1 MSDEQPSRDPAW
13 YQERWNELTTLLSA
27 SDPAAVLDLMRS
39 VQDVQERLGA
49 DTAAEAAD
57 ALSDLQARARRFDEQ
72 QAVLREAGFDR
83 PELALETIR
92 SMEAQLDELYDEK
105 TATEQTDA
113 GAALDEEADTF
124 DQLQALLAREEKLQ
138 RELGV
143 SSPDA
148 VVEMVEGLSEQ
159 LEDVYQ
165 DRDETQSDSIFDPA
179 PDPDAASDR
188 DASRDQPED
197 ASLDRLETEFGVSDP
212 DAVAQMLRDLT
223 DQLDDLYAGRE
234 RLAELNLNG
243 ADDAI
248 AMVRSMQEQLESLY
262 ERQEEMSAHGVD
274 SIDHALSMIE
284 NMEAQLDELYEERRT
299 SAEQNGVPSLDE
311 ATDRLQALE
320 DKLETLTEE
329 KTRLRETHSQ
339 LQAKL
344 DDLED
349 ELGTDDPDT
358 ITSLVRSME
367 EQLEDVY
374 EQREAAPAAPPE
386 PSPLLPDDTLAQLN
400 DRAPEALDDLSVG
413 AFFLDDQNRV
423 RRANEAALQ
432 WPDLTADTPDAL
444 EGRAFFDEIAPA
456 ANNALFRG
464 RIEEGRTA
472 GTLDEQFL
480 YTYVG
485 QTDPLTTLSVRLY
498 RPADHSGVWIV
509 FEIRDRY

>member
-1 MSDEQPSRDPAW
+1 MSDEQPSRDPTW
-13 YQERWNELTTLLSA
+13 YQEQWDELTTLLSA
-27 SDPAAVLDLMRS
+27 SDPATVLDLMRS
-39 VQDVQERLGA
+39 VQDVQEQLGA
-49 DTAAEAAD
+49 DTPAEAAD
-57 ALSDLQARARRFDEQ
+57 ALSDLRTRARRFEEQ
-72 QAVLREAGFDR
+72 QDVLREAGFDR

-105 TATEQTDA
+105 TATEKTDA
-113 GAALDEEADTF
+113 GVALDEEADTF

-179 PDPDAASDR
+179 PDPDAPSDR
-188 DASRDQPED
+188 DASLAEPED
-197 ASLDRLETEFGVSDP
+197 ASLGRLETEFGVSDP

-248 AMVRSMQEQLESLY
+248 AMVQSMQEQLESLY

-320 DKLETLTEE
+320 DKLATLTEE

-374 EQREAAPAAPPE
+374 EQREVAPAAPPE
-386 PSPLLPDDTLAQLN
+386 PSPLLPDDTLTQLN
-400 DRAPEALDDLSVG
+400 DRGPEALDDLAVG
-413 AFFLDDQNRV
+413 VFFLDDQNRV
-423 RRANEAALQ
+423 RRANAAALQ

-444 EGRAFFDEIAPA
+444 QGRAFFDEIAPA

-464 RIEEGRTA
+464 RIEEERTA

-485 QTDPLTTLSVRLY
+485 KTDPLTTLSVRLY